1 MKVTI
6 VCTDFRPLRK
16 NTLVGFATIHVAEL
30 RLTIRDVA
38 IHEKGT
44 SRWAQLPAKPML
56 KDGSP
61 VFKDGKAQ
69 YSTIL
74 EFDTREVRDAF
85 SHAAIVAILAAAP
98 RAFQE
103 DATSNYGET
112 Q

>member
-1 MKVTI
+1 VKHSLA
-6 VCTDFRPLRK
+6 CTDFKPYRK
-16 NTLVGFATIHVAEL
+16 NTLVGFAQIYIAEL

-74 EFDTREVRDAF
+74 EFDSREVRDAF
-85 SHAAIVAILAAAP
+85 SRAAIVAILAAAP

-112 Q
+112 P